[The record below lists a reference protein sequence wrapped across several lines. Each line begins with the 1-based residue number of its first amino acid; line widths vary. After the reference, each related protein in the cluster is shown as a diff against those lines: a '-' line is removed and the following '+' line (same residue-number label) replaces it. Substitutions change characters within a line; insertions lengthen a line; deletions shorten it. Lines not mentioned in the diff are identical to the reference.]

1 MPSAADGLGSA
12 DPRQLSLV
20 PQSSSLPPLPP
31 LPPYTVRVSKRA
43 RRVRLLVNAR
53 DGLVVTVP
61 TRWRGNAEEVVRSK
75 REWAEAALASVADRR
90 ALYLGGAEAL
100 LPDVIELRA
109 VGETWPVHYVATD
122 ATGVRAVAKGGI
134 LEVRGNI
141 DDADACL
148 AALVRWLDRASR
160 DLLIPML
167 ASVAAD
173 AGVTYAS
180 ARVRHQRSRWG
191 SCSSRATI
199 SLNRSLVFV
208 PEHLV
213 VALMLHELA
222 HTRVLNHSA
231 RFWAELATLDPQ
243 HEVHRA
249 QLRDAAV
256 LVPAWADV

>member
-1 MPSAADGLGSA
+1 MPAGGPS
-12 DPRQLSLV
+12 QLPL
-20 PQSSSLPPLPP
+20 LPPEQPP
-31 LPPYTVRVSKRA
+31 LPPYTVRVSQRA
-43 RRVRLLVNAR
+43 RRVRLLVTAR

-90 ALYLGGAEAL
+90 ALYLGGAEVL
-100 LPDVIELRA
+100 LPDVVELRA
-109 VGETWPVHYVATD
+109 VGETWPVHYVS
-122 ATGVRAVAKGGI
+122 TGAAAVRAVAKGGV

-148 AALVRWLDRASR
+148 AALTRWLNRVAR

-167 ASVAAD
+167 ASVAAQAD
-173 AGVTYAS
+173 VTYAS
-180 ARVRHQRSRWG
+180 ARVRHQKSRWG
-191 SCSSRATI
+191 SCSSRTTI
-199 SLNRSLVFV
+199 SLNRSLVFI

-249 QLRDAAV
+249 QLREAAK